1 MNKPAQSFYLEQLPA
16 LLRLASPALPV
27 GGFSYSQGLEAAV
40 EAGLVLDQ
48 ASAKRWI
55 TDGLL
60 LHFAKSELIV
70 WYLQYQS
77 LVDQQADA
85 FIARDQRFRASRESA
100 ELLAETEQMGW
111 SALQLVALDAV
122 MDQWVKP
129 LLTQKPIGF
138 PSAMALLAWLEHIEP
153 EAGLVGYAF
162 SWVEA
167 QASAA
172 GKAIPLGQSA
182 IQRLLRALQIES
194 IHACKTAMQCSD
206 DDIQTFSPGLAILSS
221 RHEQQYTRLFR
232 S

>member
-1 MNKPAQSFYLEQLPA
+1 MNKPSPSVYLKQLPA

-40 EAGLVLDQ
+40 EAGLVTDE

-55 TDGLL
+55 SDGLL
-60 LHFAKSELIV
+60 LHFSKSELII
-70 WYLQYQS
+70 WFLQYQS
-77 LVDQQADA
+77 LVDQQTDA

-111 SALQLVALDAV
+111 SALQLVAPDIV
-122 MDQWVKP
+122 SDQWVKP
-129 LLTQKPIGF
+129 LLTLKPIGF
-138 PSAMALLAWLEHIEP
+138 PSAMAMLAWLEHIEP

-162 SWVEA
+162 SWIEA

-182 IQRLLRALQIES
+182 IQRLLRSLQIES
-194 IHACKTAMQCSD
+194 ITACQTAMQGSD
-206 DDIQTFSPGLAILSS
+206 DDIQTFSPGLAILSG